1 MLQVSP
7 VTTHRVATNRAHVVV
22 STELGAGESPENDAE
37 PSGRGVKAALVSP
50 LASELF
56 DSRYQSPNAYHTPPR
71 ATVIAS
77 PFTPPAASLH
87 RNAITCATSRGS
99 STRFCG

>member
-1 MLQVSP
+1 MDAVTDVPAVHGHNIARIRAPP
-7 VTTHRVATNRAHVVV
+7 VPRVACAMSVTNTREARR
-22 STELGAGESPENDAE
+22 LAYQMP
-37 PSGRGVKAALVSP
+37 PS
-50 LASELF
+50 
-56 DSRYQSPNAYHTPPR
+56 